1 MVWPI
6 ASIDGHNITAY
17 YLQVSESRSSDGACG
32 PPRPPSIRVGS
43 LQEGL
48 LTDSS
53 TQTQISEVAL
63 PLNSRASEWEVR
75 SSVKRSLFMRTP
87 KLLGGRSI
95 RDNSQFEWHQ
105 DGGGPIAPDT
115 RFRLGTGLGVGR
127 SRRNPGNP
135 SSWPVGANWGFSSPL
150 AMWRC
155 LSWRLVN
162 KPHW

>member
-105 DGGGPIAPDT
+105 DGEDQLRRTPDSGLVRVWGWEGHDEIRATLAAGPSALTGG
-115 RFRLGTGLGVGR
+115 LVVR
-127 SRRNPGNP
+127 SRCGD
-135 SSWPVGANWGFSSPL
+135 A
-150 AMWRC
+150 
-155 LSWRLVN
+155 
-162 KPHW
+162 